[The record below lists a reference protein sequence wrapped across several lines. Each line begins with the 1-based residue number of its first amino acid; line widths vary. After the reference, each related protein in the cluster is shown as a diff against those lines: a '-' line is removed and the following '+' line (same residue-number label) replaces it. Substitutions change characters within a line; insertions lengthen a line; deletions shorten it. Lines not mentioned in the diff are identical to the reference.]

1 MRFFASPVSSGSGD
15 STSKLQTVPAAQ
27 TRLTSSPSSTCTYLI
42 NLLRQIKLTPCL
54 TGSSCSTPSTRL
66 TYPELHPRYTKHRQK
81 KPGPPLQPL
90 GSASKTSTFDPH
102 ASRGSFVQRVFRSR
116 PRRCSSSQLWRG
128 SSAYTR
134 APTGPKQRDSGNP
147 TNRLLAQITP
157 LRNADSLDTSMI
169 HTSLA
174 HVGVMNQFFGTQ
186 YSQEDLQQRLAERRR
201 SNAPNRAGSTIIP
214 GPQQQANDDT
224 MDMMMGGGDSLDDI
238 IMQNNQELQRRQ
250 SLPRAYPQGIDRR
263 SSMME
268 FGSTDPNLG
277 AFQFGPATSM
287 SGDSNM
293 RRQST
298 GELDMAAA
306 FGNMANM
313 GSGMSMPGQQMG
325 YSATMVS
332 DPLSIDTNAQF
343 PGMSADMV
351 HGMMGYGSMG
361 MEGISEEDSNAMNMF
376 SPTNFSQP
384 YGPGT
389 MDSMTSDFM
398 MPQNL
403 QTGLTAR
410 RDSMVP
416 EEADEMMPAM
426 PSLNVADSSLV
437 NSPQAISMSQS
448 MAAYSSPVMANMP
461 ALPTQEPPF
470 NAPTPSAPI
479 EEPQVMVKPE
489 RKPDYSGIYSTSGF
503 DMLGA
508 LMKVA
513 NRRNPEVDLGKV
525 DLSCAFVVCDI
536 TMYDC
541 PIIYIS
547 EIFERLTGYTKHEII
562 GQNCR
567 FLQDPNGKVQAG
579 AYRNFVNNDSV
590 YYLKQRIEACKE
602 AQQSIINY
610 RKGGQPFMNMLS
622 MIPITGEDDKE
633 IRYIVGFQVDLM
645 LKPEALAAKG
655 VSGLYTVDYSQEN
668 LPKYIWQP
676 PEQNRPRD
684 GGQTISRDDVSTV
697 LSSINTSMESE
708 LTKRMWDKVL
718 LENTDDVVHVLSLK
732 GLFLYLSPSSR
743 HVLEYD
749 SSELVGTALSSVCH
763 PSDIV
768 PVTRELK
775 DTSPGASVNVVFRI
789 RRKNSG
795 YTWFE
800 SHGSLCVEQGKGRKC
815 IILVGRERPVY
826 ALARHDVE
834 AAGGIGESEIWT
846 KLSTSGMFLF
856 LSSNVRTLLDRNPD
870 DLVGTSIQALMRPE
884 SKVEFGRSLEK
895 ARTGKRVIHK
905 HEILNKRGLVLQ
917 AQTTLYPGDAAEGQ
931 KPTFLVA
938 QTRLLKSSSRS
949 VAPALVS
956 HNSGSSKGMSSLGHH
971 PSDEG
976 TPLSHPSGL
985 SSGPPVDGANPNSG
999 QIVPTQM
1006 MGAVTQAGGPR
1017 LPIGSQDLILASEDN
1032 IFDELKTTRC
1042 TSWQFELRQMEKSN
1056 RILAEELAA
1065 LLQNKKKRKRRKGG
1079 STTRDCANCHTRV
1092 TPEWR
1097 RGPSGNRDLCNS
1109 CGLRWAKQT
1118 GRVSPRTSTRGGDGS
1133 KPSQTQN
1140 NSQTQS
1146 QHSNSPVHSS
1156 PLAQEVSTIQS
1167 TSNTPNLN
1175 REVEKGGDMKGDGA
1189 AMPGSLGGRSTV
1201 ESRPVHGLSQG
1212 FREGGDRGITR
1223 IREEGG

>member
-1 MRFFASPVSSGSGD
+1 
-15 STSKLQTVPAAQ
+15 
-27 TRLTSSPSSTCTYLI
+27 
-42 NLLRQIKLTPCL
+42 
-54 TGSSCSTPSTRL
+54 
-66 TYPELHPRYTKHRQK
+66 
-81 KPGPPLQPL
+81 
-90 GSASKTSTFDPH
+90 
-102 ASRGSFVQRVFRSR
+102 
-116 PRRCSSSQLWRG
+116 
-128 SSAYTR
+128 
-134 APTGPKQRDSGNP
+134 
-147 TNRLLAQITP
+147 
-157 LRNADSLDTSMI
+157 
-169 HTSLA
+169 
-174 HVGVMNQFFGTQ
+174 MNQFFGTQ

-201 SNAPNRAGSTIIP
+201 GNVQNRANSSSMVP
-214 GPQQQANDDT
+214 GPPQQSADDT
-224 MDMMMGGGDSLDDI
+224 MDLTGMMGGGDSLDEI

-250 SLPRAYPQGIDRR
+250 SLPRAYTQDIDRR

-268 FGSTDPNLG
+268 FGSADQNLG
-277 AFQFGPATSM
+277 AFQFGPTSSM
-287 SGDSNM
+287 SGDSNL

-298 GELDMAAA
+298 GELDMAGGY
-306 FGNMANM
+306 GNMANM
-313 GSGMSMPGQQMG
+313 GAGMSMQGQQMG
-325 YSATMVS
+325 YSSAMVA

-343 PGMSADMV
+343 PGM
-351 HGMMGYGSMG
+351 MMGYGPMG
-361 MEGISEEDSNAMNMF
+361 MEGISEEDSNTMNMF
-376 SPTNFSQP
+376 SPTSFSQS

-398 MPQNL
+398 VPQNL
-403 QTGLTAR
+403 QAGLTPQ
-410 RDSMVP
+410 RDNMVP
-416 EEADEMMPAM
+416 EESDEMMPAM
-426 PSLNVADSSLV
+426 PSLSGPDPSMVS
-437 NSPQAISMSQS
+437 SPQNISMSQS
-448 MAAYSSPVMANMP
+448 MAYTSPVTANMP
-461 ALPTQEPPF
+461 AMPAQEAPFVGPSPP
-470 NAPTPSAPI
+470 AEEAQSAI
-479 EEPQVMVKPE
+479 KSEK
-489 RKPDYSGIYSTSGF
+489 KPDYSGIYSTSGF

-513 NRRNPEVDLGKV
+513 NRKNPEVNLGKV

-579 AYRNFVNNDSV
+579 AYRKFVSNDSV
-590 YYLKQRIEACKE
+590 YYLRQRIEARKE

-622 MIPITGEDDKE
+622 MVPITGEDDQE

-775 DTSPGASVNVVFRI
+775 DTSAGASVNVVFRI
-789 RRKNSG
+789 RRKKSG

-834 AAGGIGESEIWT
+834 AAGGIGDSEMWT

-856 LSSNVRTLLDRNPD
+856 VSSNVRTLLDRSPD

-884 SKVEFGRSLEK
+884 SKIEFGRSLER
-895 ARTGKRVIHK
+895 ARTGMRVTHK

-917 AQTTLYPGDAAEGQ
+917 AQTTLHPGDAAEGQ

-938 QTRLLKSSSRS
+938 QTRLLKTSSRS

-956 HNSGSSKGMSSLGHH
+956 QNSNSSKGMSSIGSNQLT
-971 PSDEG
+971 DES
-976 TPLSHPSGL
+976 TTLSHPSGL
-985 SSGPPVDGANPNSG
+985 ASGSALDGSTPSSS
-999 QIVPTQM
+999 QM
-1006 MGAVTQAGGPR
+1006 VSSQMIGAVTQAGGSR
-1017 LPIGSQDLILASEDN
+1017 LPIGSQDLILASEEN

-1109 CGLRWAKQT
+1109 CGLRWAKQ
-1118 GRVSPRTSTRGGDGS
+1118 VSG
-1133 KPSQTQN
+1133 
-1140 NSQTQS
+1140 
-1146 QHSNSPVHSS
+1146 
-1156 PLAQEVSTIQS
+1156 S
-1167 TSNTPNLN
+1167 TSDH
-1175 REVEKGGDMKGDGA
+1175 G
-1189 AMPGSLGGRSTV
+1189 STV
-1201 ESRPVHGLSQG
+1201 RRSSYKGLSQSDSSTS
-1212 FREGGDRGITR
+1212 RS
-1223 IREEGG
+1223 

>member
-1 MRFFASPVSSGSGD
+1 
-15 STSKLQTVPAAQ
+15 
-27 TRLTSSPSSTCTYLI
+27 
-42 NLLRQIKLTPCL
+42 
-54 TGSSCSTPSTRL
+54 
-66 TYPELHPRYTKHRQK
+66 
-81 KPGPPLQPL
+81 
-90 GSASKTSTFDPH
+90 
-102 ASRGSFVQRVFRSR
+102 
-116 PRRCSSSQLWRG
+116 
-128 SSAYTR
+128 
-134 APTGPKQRDSGNP
+134 
-147 TNRLLAQITP
+147 
-157 LRNADSLDTSMI
+157 
-169 HTSLA
+169 
-174 HVGVMNQFFGTQ
+174 MNQFFGTQ

-201 SNAPNRAGSTIIP
+201 SNAPNRANSSSMGP
-214 GPQQQANDDT
+214 GTHHQGIEEA

-250 SLPRAYPQGIDRR
+250 SLPRAYSQDIDRT

-268 FGSTDPNLG
+268 FGSSDQNLG
-277 AFQFGPATSM
+277 AFQFGASTSM
-287 SGDSNM
+287 AGDSNM

-298 GELDMAAA
+298 GELEMAGAY
-306 FGNMANM
+306 GNMANM
-313 GSGMSMPGQQMG
+313 GPGMSMPGQAIA
-325 YSATMVS
+325 YSSAMVS
-332 DPLSIDTNAQF
+332 DPLLIDTNAQYSAI
-343 PGMSADMV
+343 SADMV
-351 HGMMGYGSMG
+351 HGMMGYGPMGG
-361 MEGISEEDSNAMNMF
+361 MEGISEEDPNVMNMF
-376 SPTNFSQP
+376 SPASYSQP
-384 YGPGT
+384 YGSGT
-389 MDSMTSDFM
+389 MDSMTNDFM

-403 QTGLTAR
+403 QDGLTPH

-416 EEADEMMPAM
+416 EETEEMMPAM
-426 PSLNVADSSLV
+426 PAMNVADPSMV
-437 NSPQAISMSQS
+437 NSPQTMSMSQS
-448 MAAYSSPVMANMP
+448 IAYSSPVTTNMP
-461 ALPTQEPPF
+461 PQESAF
-470 NAPTPSAPI
+470 NAPTGPSP
-479 EEPQVMVKPE
+479 PTDDSQSRVKLE
-489 RKPDYSGIYSTSGF
+489 KKPDYSGIYSTSGF

-513 NRRNPEVDLGKV
+513 NRKSPEVNLGKV

-579 AYRNFVNNDSV
+579 SYRNFVNNDSV
-590 YYLKQRIEACKE
+590 YYLRQRIEAKKE

-622 MIPITGEDDKE
+622 MVPITGEDDKE

-668 LPKYIWQP
+668 LPKYIWQA
-676 PEQNRPRD
+676 PEPNRPRD
-684 GGQTISRDDVSTV
+684 GGQTISRDDVSQV
-697 LSSINTSMESE
+697 LSSINTSLESE

-775 DTSPGASVNVVFRI
+775 DTSAGASVNVVFRI
-789 RRKNSG
+789 RRKKSG

-834 AAGGIGESEIWT
+834 AAGGIGDSEMWT

-856 LSSNVRTLLDRNPD
+856 VSSNVRTLLDRSPD

-895 ARTGKRVIHK
+895 ARTGKRVTHK

-938 QTRLLKSSSRS
+938 QTRLLKSSSRN
-949 VAPALVS
+949 VAPALIS
-956 HNSGSSKGMSSLGHH
+956 HNGGSSKGISSVLPSDGSTPLGHA
-971 PSDEG
+971 P
-976 TPLSHPSGL
+976 GL
-985 SSGPPVDGANPNSG
+985 SSGPAPDGSSPTS
-999 QIVPTQM
+999 TQM
-1006 MGAVTQAGGPR
+1006 VPSQMIGAITQAGGPR

-1109 CGLRWAKQT
+1109 CGLRWAKQ
-1118 GRVSPRTSTRGGDGS
+1118 VSGRTSD
-1133 KPSQTQN
+1133 
-1140 NSQTQS
+1140 
-1146 QHSNSPVHSS
+1146 HSGFVRRSPY
-1156 PLAQEVSTIQS
+1156 
-1167 TSNTPNLN
+1167 
-1175 REVEKGGDMKGDGA
+1175 K
-1189 AMPGSLGGRSTV
+1189 
-1201 ESRPVHGLSQG
+1201 GLSQSDSSTS
-1212 FREGGDRGITR
+1212 RS
-1223 IREEGG
+1223 

>member
-1 MRFFASPVSSGSGD
+1 
-15 STSKLQTVPAAQ
+15 
-27 TRLTSSPSSTCTYLI
+27 
-42 NLLRQIKLTPCL
+42 
-54 TGSSCSTPSTRL
+54 
-66 TYPELHPRYTKHRQK
+66 
-81 KPGPPLQPL
+81 
-90 GSASKTSTFDPH
+90 
-102 ASRGSFVQRVFRSR
+102 
-116 PRRCSSSQLWRG
+116 
-128 SSAYTR
+128 
-134 APTGPKQRDSGNP
+134 
-147 TNRLLAQITP
+147 
-157 LRNADSLDTSMI
+157 
-169 HTSLA
+169 
-174 HVGVMNQFFGTQ
+174 MNQFFGTQ

-201 SNAPNRAGSTIIP
+201 SNAPSRANSSSMGP
-214 GPQQQANDDT
+214 GTHQQGTDDA

-250 SLPRAYPQGIDRR
+250 SLPMAYSRDIDRR

-268 FGSTDPNLG
+268 FASSDQNLG
-277 AFQFGPATSM
+277 PFQFGASTSM
-287 SGDSNM
+287 SGDSNL

-298 GELDMAAA
+298 GELDIAGAY
-306 FGNMANM
+306 GNMANM
-313 GSGMSMPGQQMG
+313 GPGMSMPGQAMA
-325 YSATMVS
+325 YSSAMVS
-332 DPLSIDTNAQF
+332 DPLLIDTNAQYS
-343 PGMSADMV
+343 GMSADMV
-351 HGMMGYGSMG
+351 HGMMGYGPMGG
-361 MEGISEEDSNAMNMF
+361 MEGISEEDSTAMNMF
-376 SPTNFSQP
+376 SPASYSQP
-384 YGPGT
+384 YGAGT
-389 MDSMTSDFM
+389 MDSMTNDFM

-403 QTGLTAR
+403 QDGLTPH
-410 RDSMVP
+410 RDSIVP
-416 EEADEMMPAM
+416 EETEEMMPVMPAM
-426 PSLNVADSSLV
+426 SVADPSMV
-437 NSPQAISMSQS
+437 NSPQTMSISQS
-448 MAAYSSPVMANMP
+448 MAYSSPVTTNMP
-461 ALPTQEPPF
+461 QESAF
-470 NAPTPSAPI
+470 NAPIGPSP
-479 EEPQVMVKPE
+479 PTDDSQSRVKLE
-489 RKPDYSGIYSTSGF
+489 KKPDYSGIYSTSGF

-513 NRRNPEVDLGKV
+513 NRKNPEVNLGKV

-590 YYLKQRIEACKE
+590 YYLRQRIEARKE

-622 MIPITGEDDKE
+622 MVPITGEDDKE

-668 LPKYIWQP
+668 LPKYIWQA
-676 PEQNRPRD
+676 PEPNRPRD
-684 GGQTISRDDVSTV
+684 GGQTINRDDVSQV
-697 LSSINTSMESE
+697 LSSINTSLESE

-775 DTSPGASVNVVFRI
+775 DTSAGASVNVVFRI
-789 RRKNSG
+789 RRKKSG

-834 AAGGIGESEIWT
+834 AAGGIGDSEMWT

-856 LSSNVRTLLDRNPD
+856 VSSNVRTLLDRSPD

-895 ARTGKRVIHK
+895 ARTGKRVTHK

-938 QTRLLKSSSRS
+938 QTRLLKSSSRN
-949 VAPALVS
+949 VAPALIS
-956 HNSGSSKGMSSLGHH
+956 HNSGSSKGISSVH
-971 PSDEG
+971 PSDG
-976 TPLSHPSGL
+976 STPLGHPPGL
-985 SSGPPVDGANPNSG
+985 SSGPAPDGSSPTS
-999 QIVPTQM
+999 TQM
-1006 MGAVTQAGGPR
+1006 LPSQMIGAVTQAGGPR

-1109 CGLRWAKQT
+1109 CGLRWAKQ
-1118 GRVSPRTSTRGGDGS
+1118 VSGRTSD
-1133 KPSQTQN
+1133 
-1140 NSQTQS
+1140 
-1146 QHSNSPVHSS
+1146 HSGTVRRSS
-1156 PLAQEVSTIQS
+1156 Y
-1167 TSNTPNLN
+1167 
-1175 REVEKGGDMKGDGA
+1175 K
-1189 AMPGSLGGRSTV
+1189 
-1201 ESRPVHGLSQG
+1201 GLSQSDSSTS
-1212 FREGGDRGITR
+1212 RS
-1223 IREEGG
+1223 

>member
-1 MRFFASPVSSGSGD
+1 
-15 STSKLQTVPAAQ
+15 
-27 TRLTSSPSSTCTYLI
+27 
-42 NLLRQIKLTPCL
+42 
-54 TGSSCSTPSTRL
+54 
-66 TYPELHPRYTKHRQK
+66 
-81 KPGPPLQPL
+81 
-90 GSASKTSTFDPH
+90 
-102 ASRGSFVQRVFRSR
+102 
-116 PRRCSSSQLWRG
+116 
-128 SSAYTR
+128 
-134 APTGPKQRDSGNP
+134 
-147 TNRLLAQITP
+147 
-157 LRNADSLDTSMI
+157 
-169 HTSLA
+169 
-174 HVGVMNQFFGTQ
+174 MNSFFGTQ

-201 SNAPNRAGSTIIP
+201 SNAPNRASSSMVP
-214 GPQQQANDDT
+214 GPQPQGNDDT

-250 SLPRAYPQGIDRR
+250 SLPRAYPQDIDRR

-268 FGSTDPNLG
+268 FGSTDQNLG

-287 SGDSNM
+287 SGDSNL

-298 GELDMAAA
+298 GELDMAGAY
-306 FGNMANM
+306 GNMANM
-313 GSGMSMPGQQMG
+313 GPGMSMPGQQMG
-325 YSATMVS
+325 FSGAIVS

-351 HGMMGYGSMG
+351 HGMMGYGPMG
-361 MEGISEEDSNAMNMF
+361 MEGISEENSNTMNMF
-376 SPTNFSQP
+376 SPTSFSQP

-389 MDSMTSDFM
+389 MDSMTNDFM

-403 QTGLTAR
+403 PEGLTPH
-410 RDSMVP
+410 RDSRVP
-416 EEADEMMPAM
+416 EESDEMMPTM
-426 PSLNVADSSLV
+426 RSLNVTNTSLV
-437 NSPQAISMSQS
+437 NSSQNMAMSQS
-448 MAAYSSPVMANMP
+448 MAYTSPVTANMP
-461 ALPTQEPPF
+461 ALPSQETPFVGPSPP
-470 NAPTPSAPI
+470 ADDAQI
-479 EEPQVMVKPE
+479 AVKSE
-489 RKPDYSGIYSTSGF
+489 KKPDYSGIYSTSGF

-513 NRRNPEVDLGKV
+513 NRKNPEVNLGKV

-547 EIFERLTGYTKHEII
+547 EIFERLTGYGKHEII

-590 YYLKQRIEACKE
+590 YYLRQRIEARRE

-622 MIPITGEDDKE
+622 MVPITGEDDKE

-684 GGQTISRDDVSTV
+684 GGRTISRDDVSTV

-775 DTSPGASVNVVFRI
+775 DTSAGASVNVVFRI
-789 RRKNSG
+789 RRKKSG

-834 AAGGIGESEIWT
+834 AAGGIGDSEMWT

-895 ARTGKRVIHK
+895 ARTGKRVTHK

-917 AQTTLYPGDAAEGQ
+917 AQTTLYSGDAAEGQ

-938 QTRLLKSSSRS
+938 QTRLLKTSSRS
-949 VAPALVS
+949 VAPALIS
-956 HNSGSSKGMSSLGHH
+956 HNSGSSKGMTSIANH
-971 PSDEG
+971 PSDDG
-976 TPLSHPSGL
+976 SPLSHPSGL
-985 SSGPPVDGANPNSG
+985 SSAPAPDGATPSPS
-999 QIVPTQM
+999 QMVSSHM
-1006 MGAVTQAGGPR
+1006 MGAVTQPGGSR
-1017 LPIGSQDLILASEDN
+1017 LPIGNQDLILASEDN

-1109 CGLRWAKQT
+1109 CGLRWAKQ
-1118 GRVSPRTSTRGGDGS
+1118 VSG
-1133 KPSQTQN
+1133 
-1140 NSQTQS
+1140 
-1146 QHSNSPVHSS
+1146 
-1156 PLAQEVSTIQS
+1156 S
-1167 TSNTPNLN
+1167 TS
-1175 REVEKGGDMKGDGA
+1175 D
-1189 AMPGSLGGRSTV
+1189 RSRTV
-1201 ESRPVHGLSQG
+1201 RRSSYKGLSQSDSSTS
-1212 FREGGDRGITR
+1212 RS
-1223 IREEGG
+1223 

>member
-1 MRFFASPVSSGSGD
+1 
-15 STSKLQTVPAAQ
+15 
-27 TRLTSSPSSTCTYLI
+27 
-42 NLLRQIKLTPCL
+42 
-54 TGSSCSTPSTRL
+54 
-66 TYPELHPRYTKHRQK
+66 
-81 KPGPPLQPL
+81 
-90 GSASKTSTFDPH
+90 
-102 ASRGSFVQRVFRSR
+102 
-116 PRRCSSSQLWRG
+116 
-128 SSAYTR
+128 
-134 APTGPKQRDSGNP
+134 
-147 TNRLLAQITP
+147 
-157 LRNADSLDTSMI
+157 
-169 HTSLA
+169 
-174 HVGVMNQFFGTQ
+174 MNQFFGTQ

-201 SNAPNRAGSTIIP
+201 SNAPSRANSSSMGP
-214 GPQQQANDDT
+214 GTHQQGTDDA

-250 SLPRAYPQGIDRR
+250 SLPMAYSRDIDRR

-268 FGSTDPNLG
+268 FASSDQNLG
-277 AFQFGPATSM
+277 PFQFGASTSM
-287 SGDSNM
+287 SGDSNL

-298 GELDMAAA
+298 GELDIAGAY
-306 FGNMANM
+306 GNMANM
-313 GSGMSMPGQQMG
+313 GPGMSMPGQAMA
-325 YSATMVS
+325 YSSAMVS
-332 DPLSIDTNAQF
+332 DPLLIDTNAQYS
-343 PGMSADMV
+343 GMSADMV
-351 HGMMGYGSMG
+351 HGMMGYGPMGG
-361 MEGISEEDSNAMNMF
+361 MEGISEEDSTAMNMF
-376 SPTNFSQP
+376 SPASYSQP
-384 YGPGT
+384 YGAGT
-389 MDSMTSDFM
+389 MDSMTNDFM

-403 QTGLTAR
+403 QDGLTPH
-410 RDSMVP
+410 RDSIVP
-416 EEADEMMPAM
+416 EETEEMMPVMPAM
-426 PSLNVADSSLV
+426 SVADPSMV
-437 NSPQAISMSQS
+437 NSPQTMSISQS
-448 MAAYSSPVMANMP
+448 MAYSSPVTTNMP
-461 ALPTQEPPF
+461 QESAF
-470 NAPTPSAPI
+470 NAPTGPSPPTDDSQSI
-479 EEPQVMVKPE
+479 VKLE
-489 RKPDYSGIYSTSGF
+489 KKPDYSGIYSTSGF

-513 NRRNPEVDLGKV
+513 NRKNPEVNLGKV

-590 YYLKQRIEACKE
+590 YYLRQRIEARKE

-622 MIPITGEDDKE
+622 MVPITGEDDKE

-668 LPKYIWQP
+668 LPKYIWQA
-676 PEQNRPRD
+676 PEPNRPRD
-684 GGQTISRDDVSTV
+684 GGQTISRDDVSQV
-697 LSSINTSMESE
+697 LSSINTSLESE

-775 DTSPGASVNVVFRI
+775 DTSAGASVNVVFRI
-789 RRKNSG
+789 RRKKSG

-834 AAGGIGESEIWT
+834 AAGGIGDSEMWT

-856 LSSNVRTLLDRNPD
+856 VSSNVRTLLDRSPD

-895 ARTGKRVIHK
+895 ARTGKRVTHK

-938 QTRLLKSSSRS
+938 QTRLLKSSSRN
-949 VAPALVS
+949 VAPALIS
-956 HNSGSSKGMSSLGHH
+956 HNSGSSKGISSVH
-971 PSDEG
+971 PSDG
-976 TPLSHPSGL
+976 STPLGHPPGL
-985 SSGPPVDGANPNSG
+985 SSGAAPDGSSPTS
-999 QIVPTQM
+999 TQM
-1006 MGAVTQAGGPR
+1006 VPSQMIGAVTQAGGPR

-1109 CGLRWAKQT
+1109 CGLRWAKQ
-1118 GRVSPRTSTRGGDGS
+1118 VSGRTSD
-1133 KPSQTQN
+1133 
-1140 NSQTQS
+1140 
-1146 QHSNSPVHSS
+1146 HSGTVRRSS
-1156 PLAQEVSTIQS
+1156 Y
-1167 TSNTPNLN
+1167 
-1175 REVEKGGDMKGDGA
+1175 K
-1189 AMPGSLGGRSTV
+1189 
-1201 ESRPVHGLSQG
+1201 GLSQSDSSTS
-1212 FREGGDRGITR
+1212 RS
-1223 IREEGG
+1223 